1 MNKTVPLAALV
12 MVALSTWP
20 LTAQAKPAKA
30 PAKAEATPS
39 AVGDWS
45 GTLNAGGTQLRL
57 VFHFT
62 PKSGG
67 GLAGTLDSLDQDTNG
82 LFFSLVRQTGAKV
95 RAEAL
100 ALNAVYEGTLDP
112 AGKTITGHWAQLTL
126 FPLTLTRIT
135 APPRT
140 ALLQNDKPQEPK
152 PPFPYTSTDVSFPG
166 GAAGVVLAGT
176 LTLPP
181 PSAGP
186 GPFPAAVLI
195 AGSGPNDRDETIL
208 RHKLFLVLADSL
220 TRRGIAVLRY
230 DKRGIGKST
239 GSYALATSA
248 DFAEDARA
256 AFAYLQAQPRVNPA
270 KIGLIGHSE
279 GGLIAPMVAAKSRD
293 VAFLVLLAG
302 TGFSGERIIAE
313 QAALI
318 GKAEGASDADVAKS
332 QVTEKAVL
340 AVAVHEPNADAA
352 RIKIEALMRQAFAAA
367 TPAQKKA
374 AGDPTLLIRAQSA
387 ALVSPWFR
395 YFLAYDPAPTLQQV
409 HCPVLALDG
418 SLDLQVPPAENL
430 AAIGAALKA
439 GGNTDVTTT
448 ELPGLNHLFQTAH
461 TGSPSEYGKIEE
473 TLSPT
478 LLKVVGDWVEKVS
491 DPLPGA
497 SADPPLGSGGAS
509 RASIAH

>member
-1 MNKTVPLAALV
+1 MNKTVLLTALPLVGL
-12 MVALSTWP
+12 LCLP

-30 PAKAEATPS
+30 PAKAKATPS

-57 VFHFT
+57 IFHFT
-62 PKSGG
+62 PKPGG
-67 GLAGTLDSLDQDTNG
+67 GLAGTLDSLDQGTNG

-112 AGKTITGHWAQLTL
+112 AGKTITGHWVQFTL

-135 APPRT
+135 AAPRT
-140 ALLQNDKPQEPK
+140 ALLQNDRPQEPK

-166 GAAGVVLAGT
+166 GAAGVTLAGT

-208 RHKLFLVLADSL
+208 RHKLFLVLADDL
-220 TRRGIAVLRY
+220 TRRGVAVLRY
-230 DKRGIGKST
+230 DKRGVGKST
-239 GSYALATSA
+239 GSYALATSR
-248 DFAEDARA
+248 DFAEDAQA
-256 AFAYLQAQPRVNPA
+256 AFAYLKTQPHINAA
-270 KIGLIGHSE
+270 KVGLIGHSE
-279 GGLIAPMVAAKSRD
+279 GGLIAPMVAAKSPT

-302 TGFSGERIIAE
+302 PGYPGERIIAE

-318 GKAEGASDADVAKS
+318 GKAEGASDADVALS
-332 QVTEKAVL
+332 QVLEKKLL
-340 AVAVHEPNADAA
+340 AVAATEADPLAA
-352 RIKIEALMRQAFAAA
+352 RTQIAALLTQSLAAL
-367 TPAQKKA
+367 TPAQKKKI
-374 AGDPTLLIRAQSA
+374 GDTGPLLQAQSA
-387 ALVSPWFR
+387 ALVSPWFH
-395 YFLAYDPAPTLQQV
+395 YFLTYDPAPTLRQV

-430 AAIGAALKA
+430 AAIRSALKA
-439 GGNTDVTTT
+439 GGNADVTTT
-448 ELPGLNHLFQTAH
+448 ELPGLNHLFQTAK
-461 TGSPSEYGKIEE
+461 TGSPSEYGTIEE
-473 TLSPT
+473 TVAPA
-478 LLKVVGDWVEKVS
+478 LLKTVGDWV
-491 DPLPGA
+491 GA
-497 SADPPLGSGGAS
+497 HGK
-509 RASIAH
+509 

>member
-1 MNKTVPLAALV
+1 MNKTVSLAALV
-12 MVALSTWP
+12 MAALSAWP

-30 PAKAEATPS
+30 PAKAKATPS

-57 VFHFT
+57 VVHFT
-62 PKSGG
+62 KQSGG
-67 GLAGTLDSLDQDTNG
+67 GLAGTLDSLDQGANG
-82 LFFSLVRQTGAKV
+82 IPFSLVRQAGGKV
-95 RAEAL
+95 HAEASGIK
-100 ALNAVYEGTLDP
+100 AVYDGTLDP
-112 AGKTITGHWAQLTL
+112 AGKTIAGHWTQVMPL
-126 FPLTLTRIT
+126 PLTLTRMPAAT
-135 APPRT
+135 RA
-140 ALLQNDKPQEPK
+140 ALLQNDRPQEPT
-152 PPFPYTSTDVSFPG
+152 PPYPYAASDITFPG
-166 GAAGVVLAGT
+166 GAAGVTLAGT
-176 LTLPP
+176 LTVPP
-181 PSAGP
+181 GD
-186 GPFPAAVLI
+186 GPFTAAVLI

-208 RHKLFLVLADSL
+208 RHKLFLVLADDL

-239 GSYALATSA
+239 GNYALATSR

-256 AFAYLQAQPRVNPA
+256 AFAYLKAQPRVNPA

-497 SADPPLGSGGAS
+497 SADPLLGG
-509 RASIAH
+509 I

>member
-1 MNKTVPLAALV
+1 MNKTVSLAALV
-12 MVALSTWP
+12 MAALSAWP

-30 PAKAEATPS
+30 PAKAKATPS

-45 GTLNAGGTQLRL
+45 GTLNAGGTQFRL

-62 PKSGG
+62 PKPGG

-112 AGKTITGHWAQLTL
+112 AGKTITGHWVQFTL

-135 APPRT
+135 AAPRT
-140 ALLQNDKPQEPK
+140 ALLQNDRPQEPK

-166 GAAGVVLAGT
+166 GAAGAVLAGT

-208 RHKLFLVLADSL
+208 RHKLFLVLADDL
-220 TRRGIAVLRY
+220 TRRGVAVLRY
-230 DKRGIGKST
+230 DKRGVGKST
-239 GSYALATSA
+239 GSYALATSR
-248 DFAEDARA
+248 DFAEDAQA
-256 AFAYLQAQPRVNPA
+256 AFAYLKTQPHINAA
-270 KIGLIGHSE
+270 KVGLIGHSE
-279 GGLIAPMVAAKSRD
+279 GGLIAPMVAAKSPT

-302 TGFSGERIIAE
+302 PGYPGERIIAE

-318 GKAEGASDADVAKS
+318 GKAEGASDADVALS
-332 QVTEKAVL
+332 QVLEKKLL
-340 AVAVHEPNADAA
+340 AVAATEADPLAA
-352 RIKIEALMRQAFAAA
+352 RTQIAALLAQSLAAL
-367 TPAQKKA
+367 TPAQKKKI
-374 AGDPTLLIRAQSA
+374 GNTGPLLQAQSA
-387 ALVSPWFR
+387 ALVSPWFH
-395 YFLAYDPAPTLQQV
+395 YFLTYDPAPTLRQV

-439 GGNTDVTTT
+439 GGNADVTTT
-448 ELPGLNHLFQTAH
+448 ELPGLNHLFQTAK
-461 TGSPSEYGKIEE
+461 TGSPSEYGTIEE
-473 TLSPT
+473 TVAPA
-478 LLKVVGDWVEKVS
+478 LLKTVGDWV
-491 DPLPGA
+491 GA
-497 SADPPLGSGGAS
+497 HGK
-509 RASIAH
+509 

>member
-12 MVALSTWP
+12 MAALSAWP

-30 PAKAEATPS
+30 PAKAKATPS

-45 GTLNAGGTQLRL
+45 GALNVGGTQLRL

-62 PKSGG
+62 PKPGG

-112 AGKTITGHWAQLTL
+112 AGKTITGHWAQFTL
-126 FPLTLTRIT
+126 FPLTLTRMT
-135 APPRT
+135 AAPRT

-208 RHKLFLVLADSL
+208 RHKLFLMLADDL

-239 GSYALATSA
+239 GNYALATSR
-248 DFAEDARA
+248 DFAEDAQA
-256 AFAYLQAQPRVNPA
+256 AFAYLKAQPRVWGVFTSHLTQP
-270 KIGLIGHSE
+270 
-279 GGLIAPMVAAKSRD
+279 
-293 VAFLVLLAG
+293 LVL
-302 TGFSGERIIAE
+302 
-313 QAALI
+313 
-318 GKAEGASDADVAKS
+318 
-332 QVTEKAVL
+332 
-340 AVAVHEPNADAA
+340 
-352 RIKIEALMRQAFAAA
+352 A
-367 TPAQKKA
+367 T
-374 AGDPTLLIRAQSA
+374 
-387 ALVSPWFR
+387 
-395 YFLAYDPAPTLQQV
+395 
-409 HCPVLALDG
+409 
-418 SLDLQVPPAENL
+418 
-430 AAIGAALKA
+430 
-439 GGNTDVTTT
+439 
-448 ELPGLNHLFQTAH
+448 
-461 TGSPSEYGKIEE
+461 
-473 TLSPT
+473 
-478 LLKVVGDWVEKVS
+478 
-491 DPLPGA
+491 
-497 SADPPLGSGGAS
+497 
-509 RASIAH
+509 